1 MTFKTYFIA
10 VGLSIFATATPAAF
24 ASESEAALMAS
35 CLALGK
41 APNTEAGQLCE
52 LYQQGYI
59 AGALATDSA
68 NAEELARAGA
78 AESEFMKR
86 ALRTRVGSRD
96 AANSPMVFLHFC
108 LPVEKPID
116 NVIGTLRSYLVPG
129 ISSMALLNKI
139 LYDALRVEYPCN

>member
-1 MTFKTYFIA
+1 MMIKNYLLA
-10 VGLSIFATATPAAF
+10 VGVSVATILTPAAF

-41 APNTEAGQLCE
+41 AANSEAGQLCE

-59 AGALATDSA
+59 AGALATDLA

-96 AANSPMVFLHFC
+96 AANSPTIFLHFC
-108 LPVEKPID
+108 LPDDQPID
-116 NVIGTLRSYLVPG
+116 NVISTLRSHLIPD
-129 ISSMALLNKI
+129 IDNMAALNKV
-139 LYDALRVEYPCN
+139 LYGALRVEYPCN